1 MVPLKISGS
10 VVSASS
16 GSIPGKKLDLY
27 GAIEPVSVMTTAKE
41 QRLSLIVQV

>member
-1 MVPLKISGS
+1 

-27 GAIEPVSVMTTAKE
+27 GAIEPVSVDDNGEGAT
-41 QRLSLIVQV
+41 LV